1 MRNMRIVMMAAV
13 VMALPGLAHAGKKP
27 STAEAKKAATAWL
40 AAASADSPT
49 ADALVAVT
57 ALPFLSAAYE
67 VPDASCAWSTVA
79 KPAGLADAIACVSGH
94 ISEHTAKSK
103 LKPWK
108 AKDLSGV
115 AFADHDKE
123 TAAVAKDAT
132 LVALSPGD
140 CYSNADDLVVF
151 AVIKDDKGAVKV
163 SAVVVENDLCGE

>member
-1 MRNMRIVMMAAV
+1 MRIVMITAIVLAP
-13 VMALPGLAHAGKKP
+13 ALAHAGKKP
-27 STAEAKKAATAWL
+27 TTAEAKKAAQAWM

-49 ADALVAVT
+49 ADALAAVT
-57 ALPFLSAAYE
+57 ALPFVSAAYE
-67 VPDASCAWSTVA
+67 VPDASCAWSTIA
-79 KPAGLADAIACVSGH
+79 KPDGLADAVSCVAGH

-108 AKDLSGV
+108 AKDLKGV

-151 AVIKDDKGAVKV
+151 AVIKDDKGAAKV